1 MAARHASELE
11 LLRFDDEFEGDIRL
25 NEPMARH
32 TTYRIG
38 GPAHAYAQ
46 VNSIAALATVLKV
59 CADEELSWFVSG
71 KGSNLLVSDEGYP
84 GVGTMLSRLVQ
95 EAFHHG
101 FSGMEFAV
109 GTPGT
114 VGGALVQNAGTAQ
127 DWIGSRVVSVTT
139 FNAER
144 GLRRYFASE
153 LSWGYRS
160 SSFSSDEVIVE
171 CELRLQKAFSSAVS
185 ERMNSL
191 LSRRKESQPLE
202 YPTCGSVFMNPEGES
217 VGKLIE
223 DAGLKGK
230 RCGDAQVS
238 EKHANFIVNRGS
250 ATSQDVAT
258 LIKEVRQE
266 VRRRYGIELQTE
278 VKFLG
283 FPGDFFEE

>member
-1 MAARHASELE
+1 M
-11 LLRFDDEFEGDIRL
+11 
-25 NEPMARH
+25 
-32 TTYRIG
+32 
-38 GPAHAYAQ
+38 
-46 VNSIAALATVLKV
+46 NSIAALATVLKV

-84 GVGTMLSRLVQ
+84 GVVIALAGEFRAWQFDEEEGTVVVGAGTMLSRLVQ
-95 EAFHHG
+95 EAFHHD